1 MSKKSS
7 SKTSTGGKSS
17 TNDLTPEQIT
27 GLKAELCELAK
38 TKLKPLPME
47 PDFAT
52 CDDTLTR
59 FLVARNYVV
68 NDAFEQLKTA
78 VEWRREFQPLTVQC
92 KWCHETPG
100 FHSVRQV
107 GFDREGRP
115 LMYACFAQ
123 CQTLKN
129 SPDDVICHMVYL
141 IEHAKRS
148 IQTSVNNMIFIIDC
162 TGFSLSCCNLKIGKK
177 FIQTFANCYPEVL
190 YQFILINHSRLFH
203 SLWKTI
209 KCFIDPNTVK
219 KVKLIRK
226 DKFNEFFTTMFTNET
241 VQWLLD
247 EITLNK
253 QINLSDIQLQFWHT
267 HSIQCNQ
274 HDPRGTQQY
283 IKQCIEPL
291 NQLIQLNKQLIQLD
305 YNNLNVSIHMPHPN
319 IMDCINHTLKLT
331 NIKQLYNEMNRN
343 FYNNEQN
350 NNDNTSEISDQS
362 EE

>member
-7 SKTSTGGKSS
+7 SKTSIGGKSS
-17 TNDLTPEQIT
+17 TNDLTPEQIKS
-27 GLKAELCELAK
+27 LKAELYQLAK
-38 TKLKPLPME
+38 NNLKPLPME

-68 NDAFEQLKTA
+68 NDAYEQLKTA

-100 FHSVRQV
+100 FHSVRQI

-115 LMYACFAQ
+115 VMYACFAQ

-162 TGFSLSCCNLKIGKK
+162 TGFTLSCCNLKIGKK
-177 FIQTFANCYPEVL
+177 FIHTFANCYPEVL

-203 SLWKTI
+203 SIWRTI

-219 KVKLIRK
+219 KVKLLRK
-226 DKFNEFFTTMFTNET
+226 DKFYSLFNKMFNNET

-247 EITLNK
+247 EITLNQK
-253 QINLSDIQLQFWHT
+253 DLTEIQLKFWQYNT
-267 HSIQCNQ
+267 IQSNI

-283 IKQCIEPL
+283 IQQYIEPL
-291 NQLIQLNKQLIQLD
+291 NKLLQLNKQWNKLD
-305 YNNLNVSIHMPHPN
+305 YHNLSINVHMPHPN

-331 NIKQLYNEMNRN
+331 NIKQLYNEMNIN
-343 FYNNEQN
+343 LHNNEQIN
-350 NNDNTSEISDQS
+350 ENTTEISDES

>member
-7 SKTSTGGKSS
+7 SKTSIGGKSS
-17 TNDLTPEQIT
+17 TNDLTPEQIKS
-27 GLKAELCELAK
+27 LKAELYQLAK
-38 TKLKPLPME
+38 NNLKPLPME

-52 CDDTLTR
+52 CDDTITR
-59 FLVARNYVV
+59 
-68 NDAFEQLKTA
+68 QI
-78 VEWRREFQPLTVQC
+78 
-92 KWCHETPG
+92 
-100 FHSVRQV
+100 

-115 LMYACFAQ
+115 VMYACFAQ

-162 TGFSLSCCNLKIGKK
+162 TGFTLSCCNLKIGKK
-177 FIQTFANCYPEVL
+177 FIHTFANCYPEVL

-203 SLWKTI
+203 SIWRTI

-219 KVKLIRK
+219 KVKLLRK
-226 DKFNEFFTTMFTNET
+226 DKFYSLFNKMFNNET

-247 EITLNK
+247 EITLNQK
-253 QINLSDIQLQFWHT
+253 DLTEIQLKFWQYNT
-267 HSIQCNQ
+267 IQSNI

-283 IKQCIEPL
+283 IQQYIEPL
-291 NQLIQLNKQLIQLD
+291 NKLLQLNKQWNKLD
-305 YNNLNVSIHMPHPN
+305 YHNLSINVHMPHPN

-331 NIKQLYNEMNRN
+331 NIKQLYNEMNIN
-343 FYNNEQN
+343 LHNNEQIN
-350 NNDNTSEISDQS
+350 ENTTEISDES